1 METKREIEISA
12 GLQVQKPPKL
22 SANGA
27 FYRVYSPEKIKLRPC
42 ESAVLN
48 LRVKIKYQTNFK
60 ALSDYY
66 LYSLYNH

>member
-1 METKREIEISA
+1 METRREIEISA

-22 SANGA
+22 STNGT
-27 FYRVYSPEKIKLRPC
+27 FYRIYSPEKIKLRPC
-42 ESAVLN
+42 ESTVLN